1 MAVDGKCPRC
11 AFKAPIV
18 CFYQE
23 AKDGR
28 VTQAFAQLPPQVQGN
43 YFQYLSL
50 FRPKSGCAVQSAKAE
65 RLTLELV
72 QEVTLGHVH
81 QQGQVD
87 RPCPPRIWGLAMEQM
102 LERAGS
108 LTLPVKT
115 HGYLKTIAWDLANKE
130 DAGHES
136 TIRKQ
141 EAQGQRPG
149 PRGVDPLEAARKKW
163 DEEHGKDEGVEMP
176 VFQMKGMD

>member
-28 VTQAFAQLPPQVQGN
+28 VIQAFAQLPPAVQGN

-72 QEVTLGHVH
+72 QEVALGYVH
-81 QQGQVD
+81 QKGQVD
-87 RPCPPRIWGLAMEQM
+87 RPCPPRIWAMAMEQM
-102 LERAGS
+102 MERAGS
-108 LTLPVKT
+108 LTLPLKT

-130 DAGHES
+130 DVKQES
-136 TIRKQ
+136 TIRQQ
-141 EAQGQRPG
+141 ETQGNRSR
-149 PRGVDPLEAARKKW
+149 PRGTDPLEKFRQEWDKKHATVKSG
-163 DEEHGKDEGVEMP
+163 EFP
-176 VFQMKGMD
+176 TLQIKGME